1 MKRIIGNKEY
11 DLSKQTLVMGIINV
25 TPDSFSDGGSYT
37 DVEAAVK
44 QAQKLAA
51 EGADILDVGGESTRP
66 GYEPVSADEEIA
78 RVVPAIQAI
87 KEVVDL
93 PISIDTYKAKTAE
106 AAIKAGASI
115 INDIWG
121 AKYDPDMAHVAAR
134 LGVPIILMH
143 NREEANYNDLIPDM
157 IADLEKSIQI
167 ALDAGVKREDIW
179 LDPGIGFVKSFEE
192 NMSAMRGL
200 DKVTTMGYPVLL
212 GTSRKR
218 FIGTVLDL
226 PADQRDEGT
235 AATTAFGIT
244 KGIHMVRVHEVKQT
258 ARIVKMMD
266 ALVGKE

>member
-11 DLSKQTLVMGIINV
+11 DLSKKTLVMGIINV

-37 DVEAAVK
+37 NVEAAVT

-51 EGADILDVGGESTRP
+51 EGADILDIGGESTRP
-66 GYEPVSADEEIA
+66 GYEPVPADEEIA
-78 RVVPAIQAI
+78 RVVPAIKAI

-93 PISIDTYKAKTAE
+93 PMSIDTYKAETAE
-106 AAIKAGASI
+106 AAVKAGASI

-121 AKYDPDMAHVAAR
+121 AKYDPDMAKVAAQ
-134 LGVPIILMH
+134 LDVPIILMH
-143 NREEANYNDLIPDM
+143 NRENADYNDLLPDM
-157 IADLEKSIQI
+157 ITDLEKSIQI
-167 ALDAGVKREDIW
+167 VLDAGVKREDIW
-179 LDPGIGFVKSFEE
+179 LDPGIGFVKSFDE
-192 NMSAMRGL
+192 NMSALREL
-200 DKVTTMGYPVLL
+200 DKITAMGYPVLL